1 MWNRLKRLFRAIFG
15 GLIDS
20 AEDPELILQQV
31 IRDMRDKVPEMNNNV
46 AQVLSNE
53 KLLARTLEQQSSK
66 LNDLDSKVKA
76 AIKMS
81 RDDLATAYIGE
92 LQSTQKAVE
101 VTRLQLGQA
110 KIASEK
116 AIKFRDSYLIQMK
129 RKSDEA
135 MQLIAQS
142 KQARMQ
148 EQLAQTMATFQIGDD
163 SATFDDMREKIS
175 RRAATAEAKAELATS
190 GVDSKMQEIETEI
203 AGIEAQDMLLAYK
216 RQMGLIAES
225 SQPALG
231 EGAPAVNVEKTLGA
245 AESAPPD
252 RQKLQE

>member
-101 VTRLQLGQA
+101 VTRLQLG
-110 KIASEK
+110 
-116 AIKFRDSYLIQMK
+116 
-129 RKSDEA
+129 
-135 MQLIAQS
+135 
-142 KQARMQ
+142 
-148 EQLAQTMATFQIGDD
+148 
-163 SATFDDMREKIS
+163 
-175 RRAATAEAKAELATS
+175 
-190 GVDSKMQEIETEI
+190 
-203 AGIEAQDMLLAYK
+203 
-216 RQMGLIAES
+216 
-225 SQPALG
+225 
-231 EGAPAVNVEKTLGA
+231 
-245 AESAPPD
+245 
-252 RQKLQE
+252 

>member
-110 KIASEK
+110 KTASEK

-163 SATFDDMREKIS
+163 SATFDDMRERS
-175 RRAATAEAKAELATS
+175 PAGRR
-190 GVDSKMQEIETEI
+190 
-203 AGIEAQDMLLAYK
+203 LL
-216 RQMGLIAES
+216 RRRRS
-225 SQPALG
+225 SQPRALIRRCRKLRRKS
-231 EGAPAVNVEKTLGA
+231 PVSRHRTCFLPI
-245 AESAPPD
+245 SD
-252 RQKLQE
+252 RWV